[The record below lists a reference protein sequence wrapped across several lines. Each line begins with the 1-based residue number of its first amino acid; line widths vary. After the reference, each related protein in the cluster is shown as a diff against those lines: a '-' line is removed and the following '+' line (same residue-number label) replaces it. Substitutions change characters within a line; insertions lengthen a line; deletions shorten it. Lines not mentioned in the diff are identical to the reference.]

1 MAASTRLLALL
12 LGFCAANG
20 VSPEAPNAWHAWKT
34 FKSFARATAEV
45 PDAGVSIQLVDHGD
59 GLEHLALV
67 RQVLEGDGKWL
78 RPKGGVVWELT
89 FPKRHPDDVE
99 EVLWSLDY
107 QSFDDFVDAVE
118 QNEHIADLL
127 KADAVAGSVYWES
140 AD

>member
-1 MAASTRLLALL
+1 
-12 LGFCAANG
+12 
-20 VSPEAPNAWHAWKT
+20 
-34 FKSFARATAEV
+34 
-45 PDAGVSIQLVDHGD
+45 
-59 GLEHLALV
+59 
-67 RQVLEGDGKWL
+67 
-78 RPKGGVVWELT
+78 LT